1 MKNKI
6 AIPIIATRF
15 SIVVVFST
23 INSRAIAKINTS
35 INELKVCFESILK
48 NSRQMTMLKIYAK
61 KILNASLFPLFSY
74 SIYICSGIEV
84 NEIMIAIIT
93 IIETNISNI
102 CVIVNISSRILFCK
116 LPPKNNTL
124 IKSIFYICLDNST
137 IPYNSNKINYCTY

>member
-23 INSRAIAKINTS
+23 INSRAIAKISTS

-102 CVIVNISSRILFCK
+102 CVIVNIFSLILLCK

-124 IKSIFYICLDNST
+124 IKSIFYTCLDNST
-137 IPYNSNKINYCTY
+137 IPYSSNKINYCTY